1 MAVAGGVVWGGA
13 DGTDTRRMGWCPAPK
28 RGGGVCV
35 CGQASQERLIPA
47 VPLTTVGRT
56 AKAVVPLLGGTAP
69 AAVAAGA
76 PPRKKGAAAA
86 DAVSQKKNT
95 VAAGE
100 TRPAHGAAGGGG
112 HRRVAPPTP
121 APAARGRVRPTRRQP
136 ARPALA
142 APLTGHPAL
151 PRELPFFVSHPARCQ
166 ESLVL
171 DARGGAQAT
180 AGGARRART
189 GLMLSTEEQDSTA
202 VCASCTS
209 AYALARQRCQR
220 RGSQRGGGGEQHAA
234 PAARPWP
241 WRGYGRPYSSRRR
254 DCTMEANCPRTIPVI
269 VIYWACVLYSTRY
282 RTVRTFQNP

>member
-1 MAVAGGVVWGGA
+1 MGIISWPWPAVWSVGRGGRQGHPQDGMVPCPQEGGGA
-13 DGTDTRRMGWCPAPK
+13 
-28 RGGGVCV
+28 CV
-35 CGQASQERLIPA
+35 WP
-47 VPLTTVGRT
+47 GRS
-56 AKAVVPLLGGTAP
+56 
-69 AAVAAGA
+69 
-76 PPRKKGAAAA
+76 RAA
-86 DAVSQKKNT
+86 DTSRPLDDRRAHRKRRSSPCSAAPRQQRLLRGRRPEKRVPPPTTLCPKKKNT

-142 APLTGHPAL
+142 APLTEHPAL

-220 RGSQRGGGGEQHAA
+220 RGSQRGGGGGQHAA

-241 WRGYGRPYSSRRR
+241 WRGYGWP
-254 DCTMEANCPRTIPVI
+254 
-269 VIYWACVLYSTRY
+269 
-282 RTVRTFQNP
+282 

>member
-1 MAVAGGVVWGGA
+1 M
-13 DGTDTRRMGWCPAPK
+13 
-28 RGGGVCV
+28 